1 MLESKPFAKVLRD
14 LGQISSKHS
23 TAGSTT
29 ERSVLPARVIKTIRL
44 ILGFRVLADEP
55 TDATIGLMFGTR
67 SCLSLKAFGWFDGG
81 HRPSAGTEHDFT
93 ADDQSGHFDR

>member
-1 MLESKPFAKVLRD
+1 MTVLPFAT
-14 LGQISSKHS
+14 QINN
-23 TAGSTT
+23 AGAAIEANSPI
-29 ERSVLPARVIKTIRL
+29 EGEVIFCVRL